1 MRSERAVFSCES
13 PVATGL
19 PPVLMLIRKAE
30 AFLKINPIFL
40 LFLGSRVEYCACAS
54 ELTEDAGWFAPATRR
69 GGSISPYPN
78 ELQKYG
84 IDAAVVNDCLAAR
97 SRVQHLCVLY
107 TDCVGESASAGFEH
121 FLTDSTSCIS

>member
-1 MRSERAVFSCES
+1 VF
-13 PVATGL
+13 
-19 PPVLMLIRKAE
+19 
-30 AFLKINPIFL
+30 
-40 LFLGSRVEYCACAS
+40 AS
-54 ELTEDAGWFAPATRR
+54 ELTEDAGWFALATRR

-84 IDAAVVNDCLAAR
+84 IDAAVVNDYLAAR

-121 FLTDSTSCIS
+121 FLTELNILHLMSIPQSQNQNGHKIKRTR